1 MAQRPPET
9 PSSSG
14 KKPRGFPWR
23 LWLYALVMTAGAVAG
38 GYFTWQYRSTGKTA
52 ISDYDKCSKTLKTA
66 QDAGSKHDKEV
77 KTCTDALGAAT
88 LKVTELEK
96 SNTEGYKNLTAS
108 QAELVALRAQ
118 KAEADKR
125 MAAIEDIRKQ
135 FAKMIDT
142 GQLHVSA
149 RRGQLVI
156 SLPSEVLFQTGSA
169 DLSKQGEYAVVE
181 VASVL
186 KKLPDR
192 RFLVVGHTDNV
203 EYVKP
208 KGADAAAGGSAA
220 SAACGIPTDNWTLS
234 TARALTVTRV
244 LVTAGM
250 DAKSLVPSGVGANDP
265 IASNATNDGKQKNR
279 RIEIALLPAINE
291 LPPMPA
297 NLSDETAP
305 AGATTPVDAP
315 KK

>member
-1 MAQRPPET
+1 MAQPPPT
-9 PSSSG
+9 PSSG

-23 LWLYALVMTAGAVAG
+23 LWLYAIVMTAGAAAG
-38 GYFTWQYRSTGKTA
+38 GYFTWQYRSTAKKANADAKTCA
-52 ISDYDKCSKTLKTA
+52 TTLKVA
-66 QDAGSKHDKEV
+66 QDGNAKHDKDI
-77 KTCTDALGAAT
+77 KTCSDALGAAT

-142 GQLHVSA
+142 GQLKVSA

-156 SLPSEVLFQTGSA
+156 SLPSEVLFTTSSA

-181 VASVL
+181 VAAVL

-208 KGADAAAGGSAA
+208 KGAPDAGSA
-220 SAACGIPTDNWTLS
+220 SVACPIPSDNWTLS

-265 IASNATNDGKQKNR
+265 IDSNATAEGKKKNR

-297 NLSDETAP
+297 NLNDETAP
-305 AGATTPVDAP
+305 ATDAP

>member
-1 MAQRPPET
+1 
-9 PSSSG
+9 
-14 KKPRGFPWR
+14 
-23 LWLYALVMTAGAVAG
+23 
-38 GYFTWQYRSTGKTA
+38 
-52 ISDYDKCSKTLKTA
+52 
-66 QDAGSKHDKEV
+66 
-77 KTCTDALGAAT
+77 
-88 LKVTELEK
+88 
-96 SNTEGYKNLTAS
+96 
-108 QAELVALRAQ
+108 
-118 KAEADKR
+118 
-125 MAAIEDIRKQ
+125 
-135 FAKMIDT
+135 MIDT
-142 GQLHVSA
+142 GQLKVSA

-156 SLPSEVLFQTGSA
+156 SLPSEVLFTTGSA

-208 KGADAAAGGSAA
+208 KGADAAGSAA
-220 SAACGIPTDNWTLS
+220 SSAACPIPTDNWTLS

-244 LVTAGM
+244 MVTAGM
-250 DAKSLVPSGVGANDP
+250 DAKSIVPSGVGANDP
-265 IASNATNDGKQKNR
+265 IADNNSAEGRKKNR

-291 LPPMPA
+291 LPPLPA

-305 AGATTPVDAP
+305 SPPTPDAP